1 MATSAMRTI
10 FWLLLLFVA
19 AVVAAAFLGRNDAL
33 VTVFWSPWRLDMSLN
48 LFLITLL
55 IACTVVYLA
64 LQALNALIGLPQR
77 AREWRLAKRDRVA
90 QGALRESL
98 AMFMSGR
105 YTRAHKAAK
114 RAVTIQSETPE
125 LGADP
130 EFTMLANLLA
140 AGSMHRLQDR
150 ARRDEHLSAAL
161 AAAGGNG
168 TRPAEEGARLMA
180 AEWAYEDRDAER
192 ALELIGDLG
201 PGVGRRTQALRLKL
215 QAARLARRPVEA
227 LKTAR
232 LLAKHQ
238 AFSPEA
244 AKGLLRSLAIAA
256 LESARDADQLRRTW
270 QQLDASDRRDAFV
283 AARAAVLMAG
293 LEQAEEARAW
303 LKPFWEAVTQRNSEE
318 LAALGPAL
326 VAARAGMGADWLPRL
341 EAAVLAHPGD
351 PHVAYALGRAL
362 AEIKLWGKARQQLER
377 CADNERLPARMRRSA
392 WLVLAELAEQDGDVQ
407 RASLCYRSAA
417 LVDG

>member
-1 MATSAMRTI
+1 MRNI
-10 FWLLLLFVA
+10 FWLLLLFVV

-33 VTVFWSPWRLDMSLN
+33 VTVFWSPWRLDMSFN
-48 LFLITLL
+48 LFLIALL
-55 IACTVVYLA
+55 LACTVMYLA
-64 LQALNALIGLPQR
+64 LQALNALLGLPQR

-90 QGALRESL
+90 QGALREAL
-98 AMFMSGR
+98 ALFMSGR
-105 YTRAHKAAK
+105 FTRAHKAAK

-150 ARRDEHLSAAL
+150 TRRDEHLKAAL

-168 TRPAEEGARLMA
+168 TRPAEEGARLLA
-180 AEWAYEDRDAER
+180 AEWAYDDRDAER
-192 ALELIGDLG
+192 SLQLIGELG

-215 QAARLARRPVEA
+215 QAARLARQPVDA

-238 AFSPEA
+238 AFSPDA
-244 AKGLLRSLAIAA
+244 AKGLLRSLAIEA
-256 LESARDADQLRRTW
+256 LDAARDADQLRRTW
-270 QQLDASDRRDAFV
+270 HQLESSDRRDAFV
-283 AARAAVLMAG
+283 ASRAAGLMAMHG
-293 LEQAEEARAW
+293 QPDEARAW
-303 LKPFWEAVTQRNSEE
+303 LKPFWDPSTRRGSEE
-318 LAALGPAL
+318 LAVLSEAL
-326 VAARAGMGADWLPRL
+326 VKSRHGLGADWLPRL
-341 EAAVLAHPGD
+341 EAAVMAHPRD

-377 CADNERLPARMRRSA
+377 CADNAELPVRMRRST
-392 WLVLAELAEQDGDVQ
+392 WLALAELAEQEGDAERVS
-407 RASLCYRSAA
+407 ACYKSAA
-417 LVDG
+417 LVD